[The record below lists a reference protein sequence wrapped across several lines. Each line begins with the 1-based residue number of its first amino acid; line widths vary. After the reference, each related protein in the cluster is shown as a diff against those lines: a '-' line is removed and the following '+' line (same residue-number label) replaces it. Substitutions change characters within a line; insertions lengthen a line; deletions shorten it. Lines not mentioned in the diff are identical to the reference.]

1 MENCSTSSAADHFCS
16 SFLPHT
22 HLCVVPRDRS
32 FDVAIE
38 RPPTTPKA
46 PTGTG
51 ALRRRPPCR
60 NFGGDERS
68 RELSARIVQRSAQIS
83 ALHGEQ
89 LADIAE
95 FDRAESWR
103 GDGAVSMIAWVTGQC
118 GVSPSTARQW
128 VRSAAPLESLPC
140 LAEGLAS
147 GQLSL
152 DLVEPLAEVASP
164 SSDAALREA
173 AAHWSV
179 RQARELAAWH
189 RAQVEARAASWTT
202 SSSET
207 GAAEGETAEGA
218 AVVGAPAR
226 EFEHRTLRF
235 NDSRRS
241 AWVAFTKEDYA
252 AAKSVLIGRVA
263 AEQRV
268 REERGRT
275 GGAPKEASAADPLG
289 YVPYDKRLYDALMD
303 LFQFGIGSAAAS
315 ASASAPASAPASG
328 PASGRPRVVVHAP
341 LELLV
346 GCSND
351 AVAEIAGVGP
361 VAAEVVRRLACDA
374 NVDLAVED
382 ATGSIL
388 NQGRARRDPTPVQ
401 RVEIDRRDKGC
412 RFPGCS
418 YTVFTNVHHIAH
430 WADGGMTNMDNLV
443 TLCGRHHRA
452 VHELGWSVS
461 GDPDTL
467 LTFTSPHGRSM
478 HSAPSPTWRPS
489 SALRSGQLGQSARP
503 GQKPERN
510 GPLRR

>member
-1 MENCSTSSAADHFCS
+1 
-16 SFLPHT
+16 
-22 HLCVVPRDRS
+22 
-32 FDVAIE
+32 
-38 RPPTTPKA
+38 
-46 PTGTG
+46 
-51 ALRRRPPCR
+51 
-60 NFGGDERS
+60 
-68 RELSARIVQRSAQIS
+68 
-83 ALHGEQ
+83 LHGEQ

-189 RAQVEARAASWTT
+189 RAQTETRGATGTT
-202 SSSET
+202 SSSEA
-207 GAAEGETAEGA
+207 GAAEGE
-218 AVVGAPAR
+218 AVR

-263 AEQRV
+263 AEQRM
-268 REERGRT
+268 REDHGRT
-275 GGAPKEASAADPLG
+275 GGAPTGDNAADPLG
-289 YVPYDKRLYDALMD
+289 YIPYDKRLYDALMD
-303 LFQFGIGSAAAS
+303 LFRVGIGSASGSAS
-315 ASASAPASAPASG
+315 ASASASASGSASA

-361 VAAEVVRRLACDA
+361 VAVEVVRRLACDA
-374 NVDLAVED
+374 RVDLAVED
-382 ATGSIL
+382 AQGSIM

-418 YTVFTNVHHIAH
+418 YTEFTNVHHIAH
-430 WADGGMTNMDNLV
+430 WVDGGMTNMDNLV

-452 VHELGWSVS
+452 VHELGWSVL

-489 SALRSGQLGQSARP
+489 SALRSGQ
-503 GQKPERN
+503 KPERN